1 MSRAGLGGPGRPP
14 RRTPPGQ
21 EALEGMPTPPPS
33 EGLDCGPCYD
43 ATLEAIDAAGDAI
56 APADAGM
63 VALALMLAQG
73 VDTAAANR
81 RPRDVSIIG
90 RELRETLTR
99 LKLDPTAR
107 PAGGG
112 ESDPF
117 AAFLADLGAPTVGD
131 AAQS

>member
-14 RRTPPGQ
+14 RRAIPDQP
-21 EALEGMPTPPPS
+21 AFDGMPTPPPS
-33 EGLDCGPCYD
+33 AGLDCGPCYD
-43 ATLEAIDAAGDAI
+43 ATLEAIDAAGEAL
-56 APADAGM
+56 ATADAGM

-99 LKLDPTAR
+99 LRLDPSAR
-107 PAGGG
+107 PAGG

-117 AAFLADLGAPTVGD
+117 AAFLADLGAPSVGD
-131 AAQS
+131 ASPA